1 MEDIVQK
8 QQYHAHCQKK
18 QEKQTKID
26 MDQIRKIIQ
35 DNHDYYEEKLAEAFA
50 NFDVQNIMMGK
61 TVSMVE
67 REDLDSS
74 NEDLEKYQSLD
85 ESYNLGLEHDQS
97 KSFQVEAQNNVSF
110 H

>member
-1 MEDIVQK
+1 
-8 QQYHAHCQKK
+8 
-18 QEKQTKID
+18 

-35 DNHDYYEEKLAEAFA
+35 ENHDYYEEKLAEAFA

-97 KSFQVEAQNNVSF
+97 KSFQVEAQNSVSF